1 MDIAEGL
8 LSFLE
13 DGAPVFGEEVLR
25 KISHLHTRGH
35 VDLTAG
41 RLARTAEDLQQ
52 GALTSTILPH
62 EGDAVLGVDDEGNI
76 REEGCPTDLDS
87 EGID

>member
-1 MDIAEGL
+1 MDVAEGL

-13 DGAPVFGEEVLR
+13 DGAPVFGEEMLWKVGY
-25 KISHLHTRGH
+25 LHTRGD

-41 RLARTAEDLQQ
+41 RLTRTTEDLQQ

-76 REEGCPTDLDS
+76 
-87 EGID
+87 

>member
-1 MDIAEGL
+1 MDVAEGL

-13 DGAPVFGEEVLR
+13 DGAPIFGEEVLG
-25 KISHLHTRGH
+25 KVGHLHTRGH

-52 GALTSTILPH
+52 GALTGTILTH
-62 EGDAVLGVDDEGNI
+62 EGDAVLGIDDEGNI
-76 REEGCPTDLDS
+76 
-87 EGID
+87 